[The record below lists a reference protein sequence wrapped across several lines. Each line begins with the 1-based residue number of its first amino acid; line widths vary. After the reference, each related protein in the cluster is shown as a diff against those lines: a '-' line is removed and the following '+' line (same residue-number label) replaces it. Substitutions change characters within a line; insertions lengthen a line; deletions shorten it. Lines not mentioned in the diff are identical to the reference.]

1 MLVSGSRVF
10 TKIVMSLRTECI
22 EFSVLLLQISR
33 TFFDHHYLPLQS
45 VVPRW
50 RQPLLMKVMKRAISD
65 FREGE
70 EQERGVQD
78 DIDSDLEK
86 LKNDLQKRREQLKR
100 KLEEQKSPFHF

>member
-1 MLVSGSRVF
+1 
-10 TKIVMSLRTECI
+10 
-22 EFSVLLLQISR
+22 
-33 TFFDHHYLPLQS
+33 
-45 VVPRW
+45 
-50 RQPLLMKVMKRAISD
+50 MKVMKRAISD

-100 KLEEQKSPFHF
+100 KLEEQKSPSF